1 MKKVNK
7 NISFALRGIKTE
19 EFAIIEESFISNK
32 NYEIKYSLNT
42 EFNIPKNSLRNI
54 TCLTMFKLS
63 MNEQPFIK
71 IKVSCL
77 FEIAQESWDSV
88 IISEDDNIII
98 PKNFADHI
106 VVLTLGAT
114 RGVLH
119 SKTEGT
125 EFNKYYIPTINVAEL
140 NKGVD
145 KITLKLN

>member
-1 MKKVNK
+1 MKKVNQ

-54 TCLTMFKLS
+54 TCSTMFKLS

-98 PKNFADHI
+98 PKNFADHL